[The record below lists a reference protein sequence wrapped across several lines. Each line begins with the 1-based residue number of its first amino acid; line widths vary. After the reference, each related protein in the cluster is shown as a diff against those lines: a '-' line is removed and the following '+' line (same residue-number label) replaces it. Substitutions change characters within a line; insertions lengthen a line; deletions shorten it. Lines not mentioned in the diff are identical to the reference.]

1 MMRIANRQFFKVRR
15 EVPAASCNVSRVR
28 FGACTSVDL
37 NCSNVT
43 GGILFPESE
52 TTINTQV
59 LVGRDA
65 QQRMITQKPGKRE
78 LKTFYNEHT

>member
-1 MMRIANRQFFKVRR
+1 M
-15 EVPAASCNVSRVR
+15 
-28 FGACTSVDL
+28 
-37 NCSNVT
+37 